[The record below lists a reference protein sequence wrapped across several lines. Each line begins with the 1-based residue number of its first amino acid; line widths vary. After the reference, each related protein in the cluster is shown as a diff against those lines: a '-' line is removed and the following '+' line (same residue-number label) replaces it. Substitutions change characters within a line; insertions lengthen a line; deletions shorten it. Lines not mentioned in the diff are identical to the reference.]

1 MTTFT
6 IICLALAN
14 IIQAFTNQRMRK
26 RNPRTSYDTLLD
38 EHIQLQ
44 RDMNTL
50 LVSHHRLVD
59 KYEKQKHDLIMQSK
73 GWKPVPRCN
82 RQGKNVTP

>member
-14 IIQAFTNQRMRK
+14 IIQAFTNQRLRR
-26 RNPRTSYDTLLD
+26 RNPRTSYD
-38 EHIQLQ
+38 
-44 RDMNTL
+44 TL

-59 KYEKQKHDLIMQSK
+59 KYEKMKHDLIMQSK
-73 GWKPVPRCN
+73 GWKPVPHSN
-82 RQGKNVTP
+82 NKNKDVTP

>member
-59 KYEKQKHDLIMQSK
+59 KYEKMKHDLIMQSK
-73 GWKPVPRCN
+73 GWKPVPHSN
-82 RQGKNVTP
+82 NKNKDVTP